1 MSRSPEHGFDCHS
14 VEDVAFIS
22 ERSLLNLSTD
32 EIMTFR
38 RAGMPSPP
46 SSPTPS
52 AAADETGRLDDE
64 SEGGIARV
72 VYGQDQMMELMNRIM
87 QRSLKNTGIDKMM
100 KGLPASQ
107 QLMMAERIA
116 RAKEGMLENIME
128 ESADER
134 VITEEVVRRCMER
147 MKGGY

>member
-1 MSRSPEHGFDCHS
+1 
-14 VEDVAFIS
+14 
-22 ERSLLNLSTD
+22 
-32 EIMTFR
+32 
-38 RAGMPSPP
+38 
-46 SSPTPS
+46 
-52 AAADETGRLDDE
+52 
-64 SEGGIARV
+64 
-72 VYGQDQMMELMNRIM
+72 MELMNRIM